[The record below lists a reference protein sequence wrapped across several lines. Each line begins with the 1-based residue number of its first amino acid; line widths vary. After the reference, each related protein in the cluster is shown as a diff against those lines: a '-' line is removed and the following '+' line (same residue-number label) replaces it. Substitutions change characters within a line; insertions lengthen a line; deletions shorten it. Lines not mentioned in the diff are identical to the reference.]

1 MWLAYNV
8 QITLTIAVDGS
19 SDYFLGLTTLLQF
32 LYLVEA
38 SYLAWNMADMRA
50 GIWRVLIVSQT
61 AYVVVQLNDSL
72 LYTSYYGSVPSYG
85 LKVNYELPLSSIK
98 VSIPR
103 AEDYGNEFSIISVK
117 RSFTLSARYVKIMA
131 SG

>member
-1 MWLAYNV
+1 MA
-8 QITLTIAVDGS
+8 G
-19 SDYFLGLTTLLQF
+19 SDYFVGMTTLLQILF
-32 LYLVEA
+32 LVEA
-38 SYLAWNMADMRA
+38 SVLAWNMADMRA
-50 GIWRVLIVSQT
+50 WNCHVVIVSQT
-61 AYVVVQLNDSL
+61 ACVVVQLNDSL
-72 LYTSYYGSVPSYG
+72 LYTSYYGSVPSSG

-117 RSFTLSARYVKIMA
+117 RSFTLSARYVTTMA